1 MRFTTHTGVVAGLV
15 TIGLAGGLMFGF
27 SNRPQAD
34 AQPPKTEAQ
43 PAKGDAKPSPDEADV
58 HKVLEEFVKAFNEN
72 DAKKLAATLSATA
85 EFVDDESNRVEG
97 STAIGE
103 MLGKFFEANKGA
115 KLQITPSG
123 TRTVAPGVVI
133 EDGESVVTVVEKKTQ
148 SARRFTVV
156 FAKVDG
162 VWKIASIREYP
173 EDAEVITSEERLKEL
188 AWLVGEWVD
197 EGGDTL
203 VTSTFRFSPDKK
215 HMIREYSVKHVGS
228 DVLRG
233 MQWIGVD
240 PISGTI
246 KGWSHDNAGGHSV
259 STWTKHGKEWLI
271 RSTGVTSDGDE
282 SGATY
287 ILKPLSKDR
296 IELKVMNKVIG
307 STVEADATSILVRKP
322 ETPKK

>member
-1 MRFTTHTGVVAGLV
+1 MRFSAQTGVVAGLV
-15 TIGLAGGLMFGF
+15 TIGLVGGLMFGF

-173 EDAEVITSEERLKEL
+173 EDAEVITSEERLKDL

-203 VTSTFRFSPDKK
+203 VTSIFRYSPDKK

-233 MQWIGVD
+233 LQ
-240 PISGTI
+240 
-246 KGWSHDNAGGHSV
+246 
-259 STWTKHGKEWLI
+259 
-271 RSTGVTSDGDE
+271 
-282 SGATY
+282 
-287 ILKPLSKDR
+287 
-296 IELKVMNKVIG
+296 
-307 STVEADATSILVRKP
+307 
-322 ETPKK
+322 